1 MRKKLPTLEW
11 KKKDII
17 YSLITA
23 SFGIP
28 VILAMLLA
36 KTDMITLICFTA
48 LFSFFLLIALCIYL
62 TFQYW
67 EYDEKGIYERRYYTK
82 KTLYFILWD
91 DIDRIESRYLD
102 NGSGNYGRMQECY
115 VFFSKTKKEKDHD
128 YLSNDKDS
136 AFRIIATDILW
147 DVIHEYYDG
156 HIIDKIDPEIRK
168 NL

>member
-1 MRKKLPTLEW
+1 MKKKLPTLEW

-36 KTDMITLICFTA
+36 KTDMVTLICITA
-48 LFSFFLLIALCIYL
+48 MFSLFLFIALYLYL
-62 TFQYW
+62 TLQYW
-67 EYDEKGIYERRYYTK
+67 EYDEKGVYERRYYTK
-82 KTLYFILWD
+82 KILYFILWD
-91 DIDRIESRYLD
+91 DIERIESRYLD
-102 NGSGNYGRMQECY
+102 NGCGKYGRMQECY

-136 AFRIIATDILW
+136 AFRIIATDVLR
-147 DVIHEYYDG
+147 DVIHEYYEG
-156 HIIDKIDPEIRK
+156 HILDKIDPEIRN